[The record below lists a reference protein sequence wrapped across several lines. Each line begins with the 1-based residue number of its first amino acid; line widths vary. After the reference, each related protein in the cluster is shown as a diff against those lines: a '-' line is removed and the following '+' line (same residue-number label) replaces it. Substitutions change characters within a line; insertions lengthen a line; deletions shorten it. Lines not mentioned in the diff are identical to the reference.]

1 MPCPILGWE
10 LSKDYALTELTNSRW
25 GSDKKEA
32 NKHLTQ
38 RKFWKKNRI
47 YVQEVAAVGQGGL
60 SKEVTLKHKQVEGP
74 REPFRGRAFPAETT
88 ASAMALGPVSCA

>member
-1 MPCPILGWE
+1 M
-10 LSKDYALTELTNSRW
+10 
-25 GSDKKEA
+25 
-32 NKHLTQ
+32 
-38 RKFWKKNRI
+38 
-47 YVQEVAAVGQGGL
+47 AAVGQGGL

>member
-38 RKFWKKNRI
+38 IEK
-47 YVQEVAAVGQGGL
+47 VLE
-60 SKEVTLKHKQVEGP
+60 EKQDLCPGSGS
-74 REPFRGRAFPAETT
+74 GR
-88 ASAMALGPVSCA
+88 SGRPV